1 MLCMNTISSAGSI
14 QSDQN
19 AVLLIHGLAGSS
31 LEVARLGQILQQSG
45 LVVLTPNIPGFAYGT
60 PVSDWRSWVD
70 VVRTHLKTLK
80 ANYATVSIAGISMG
94 ATLCM
99 EVATHDEVDAL
110 VLLAPGLAYDGWAVP
125 WFRFMLPIARYLPFR
140 NVYRYVEAEPFGV
153 KNLTMRAAV
162 KKMLE
167 DRHESEV
174 GGESISFDQLA
185 EGDAL
190 IAHVRQR
197 IDMINSPLL
206 IMHAADDESVHPR
219 NVQYVFDHVSSA
231 DKELILLGDCYHMI
245 TVDNERDTVFYE
257 TEMFIKRS
265 VNSKLGSTVFDV
277 PQKMTR
283 SLERLAKW
291 TQAKA

>member
-1 MLCMNTISSAGSI
+1 M
-14 QSDQN
+14 
-19 AVLLIHGLAGSS
+19 LIHGLAGSS

-70 VVRTHLKTLK
+70 AVRAHLQTLK
-80 ANYATVSIAGISMG
+80 STHETVSIVGVSMG

-99 EVATHDEVDAL
+99 EIATHDDLAAL
-110 VLLAPGLAYDGWAVP
+110 VLLAPAMAYDGWAVP
-125 WFRFMLPIARYLPFR
+125 WYRFMLPVARYLPFR
-140 NVYRYVEAEPFGV
+140 NRYRYVEAEPFGV
-153 KNLTMRAAV
+153 KNPTMRAAV

-185 EGDAL
+185 EGNAL
-190 IAHVRQR
+190 IAHVKKR

-206 IMHAADDESVHPR
+206 IIHAADDESVHPR
-219 NVQYVFDHVSSA
+219 NVQYVFEHASSA

-265 VNSKLGSTVFDV
+265 VNAKLGRAVFDV
-277 PQKMTR
+277 PQQMTR

-291 TQAKA
+291 TRAMA